1 MTQDE
6 VLGTLSH
13 SSEVQ
18 AHPGLP
24 SWGILSRPWR
34 GLVSVEMYTQD

>member
-6 VLGTLSH
+6 VLGTLNH
-13 SSEVQ
+13 SSKVQ

-24 SWGILSRPWR
+24 SWATLSRPFGTDR
-34 GLVSVEMYTQD
+34 DTL